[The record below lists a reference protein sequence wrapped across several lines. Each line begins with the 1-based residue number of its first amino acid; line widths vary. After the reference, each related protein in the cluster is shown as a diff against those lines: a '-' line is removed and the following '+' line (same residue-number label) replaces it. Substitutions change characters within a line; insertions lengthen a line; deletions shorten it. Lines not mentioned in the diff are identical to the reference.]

1 MENIKA
7 SDVVLSS
14 IQIGEILDHNKQ
26 NIASARNLYMEMK
39 NSEGKKGDDKLPTR
53 VNDALKCI
61 FMEPSGASLVRYSFL
76 DESGT
81 KTDEEMERE
90 FEKVH
95 GILSAR
101 IDFKRLREINEEKL
115 SYDYL
120 PWFDGDVDKLSG
132 RIISTL
138 NEAGANFADLSPNI
152 VYTEATA
159 RHAFFKIVDEKR
171 QLVQEAQKAKE
182 EKQKLMNAEEAPVP
196 PTSAG
201 IRGAVRE
208 VLRRHL
214 SF

>member
-115 SYDYL
+115 SCDYL

-138 NEAGANFADLSPNI
+138 NEAGANFAGVIL
-152 VYTEATA
+152 E
-159 RHAFFKIVDEKR
+159 
-171 QLVQEAQKAKE
+171 
-182 EKQKLMNAEEAPVP
+182 P
-196 PTSAG
+196 PRSGG
-201 IRGAVRE
+201 IRNPDCDKSRTDSGETRLMEERA
-208 VLRRHL
+208 LFW
-214 SF
+214 S